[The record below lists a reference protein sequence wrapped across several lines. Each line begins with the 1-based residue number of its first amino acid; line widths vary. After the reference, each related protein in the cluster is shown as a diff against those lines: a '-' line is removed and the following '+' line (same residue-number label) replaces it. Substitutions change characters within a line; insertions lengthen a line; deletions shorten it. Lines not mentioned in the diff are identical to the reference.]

1 MRTFEN
7 ICENCEQI
15 PTMKPLDAPKAESK
29 AETKPLEAPVEAPVV
44 EEKIDF
50 SNVVIEPLFQD
61 TVDFETFSKSDFRAV
76 KVLDCEA
83 VPKSKKLLRFTL
95 DDGTGEPRTI
105 LSGIH
110 AFYEPEELVGKTLIA
125 ITNLPPRAMMGVE
138 SCGMLLSAI
147 HMEEGAEKLHLLM
160 VDPHIPAGAK
170 LY

>member
-1 MRTFEN
+1 
-7 ICENCEQI
+7 
-15 PTMKPLDAPKAESK
+15 MKPLTSERPEAAAQEAKSPEEKAE
-29 AETKPLEAPVEAPVV
+29 APQPAA

-50 SNVVIEPLFQD
+50 SKVEIEPLFKD
-61 TVDFETFSKSDFRAV
+61 YVDFDTFSRSDFRAV
-76 KVLDCEA
+76 NVLACEA

-110 AFYEPEELVGKTLIA
+110 AFYETEELVGKTLIA